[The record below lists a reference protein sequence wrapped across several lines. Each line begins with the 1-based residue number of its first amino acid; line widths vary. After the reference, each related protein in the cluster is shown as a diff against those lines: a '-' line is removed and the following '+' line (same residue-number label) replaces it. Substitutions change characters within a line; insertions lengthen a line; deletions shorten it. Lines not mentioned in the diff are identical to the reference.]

1 MIDYTI
7 IIPVYCNEDSLDLLY
22 EKINNDVIDKNKN
35 LKGQICFCD
44 DGSTDSSYK
53 NLVSLNQKYSNVKV
67 IKLSRN
73 FGQAA
78 GIYAGLSVMESKS
91 YIIMSADL
99 QDPVE
104 LINQFI
110 DVHFNSDYQIIAGV
124 RKSRKDSLLSIF
136 LSKISFWI
144 LKKLSFKN
152 FPSNGFDFVLISKKV
167 RDLMLKINPSDPFW
181 PGDILWA
188 GFKVKF
194 IPYDRLERFFGK
206 SKYTLSKKITT
217 FLDGIIGF
225 SYFPIRFMSF
235 IGFLVF
241 LIGIVY
247 ASYIL
252 LSKLY
257 GLGNIEYGWAPIMI
271 IILILG
277 GLQMLFLGI
286 MGEYIW
292 RTLSQARNRPKYVIE
307 DILD

>member
-7 IIPVYCNEDSLDLLY
+7 IVPVYCNEHSLKFLF
-22 EKINNDVIDKNKN
+22 EKINNEVIEKNKN
-35 LKGQICFCD
+35 LKGQIVFCD
-44 DGSTDSSYK
+44 DGSTDKSYEILVDLNK
-53 NLVSLNQKYSNVKV
+53 NHSNVKV

-73 FGQAA
+73 FGQAS
-78 GIYAGLSVMESKS
+78 GIYAGLSNMDSKS

-104 LINQFI
+104 LINQFL
-110 DVHFNSDYQIIAGV
+110 DVYFDSDYQIVAGV

-136 LSKISFWI
+136 LSRVSFWI

-152 FPSNGFDFVLISKKV
+152 FPPNGFDFVLISKRV
-167 RDLMLKINPSDPFW
+167 RDLMIKINPSDPFW
-181 PGDILWA
+181 PGDILWP

-194 IPYDRLERFFGK
+194 IPYNRLERSFGE

-235 IGFLVF
+235 IGILVF
-241 LIGIVY
+241 LVGLVY
-247 ASYIL
+247 ASYIFL
-252 LSKLY
+252 AKIY

-292 RTLSQARNRPKYVIE
+292 RTLSQSRNRPKYVIE
-307 DILD
+307 DILE